1 VWRRV
6 TMQGNVLLAVLTL
19 ATAVL
24 LLVPALLAGR
34 PHKPEHK
41 DNARHRAHHA

>member
-1 VWRRV
+1 
-6 TMQGNVLLAVLTL
+6 MQGNVLLAVLTL

-34 PHKPEHK
+34 PHKTSHK
-41 DNARHRAHHA
+41 DDSRHRARHI